1 MVARQAAGHP
11 HALLAPRPFQL
22 PDAKRV
28 VTLLDHQAIMAGKL
42 GQHLGRAAPG
52 QVGRGSAQHPA
63 VSGQRLGNQVG
74 GDGVTDANI
83 QVDALFNQ
91 VHQAVMHVQ
100 AHIQAR
106 VALGQFRQRRGHKSP
121 AQAKAAGNPQ
131 LAHRFAVLGADV
143 VAHALHRI
151 ENLLRPLV
159 HPLALLAHRH
169 PPGGAVQQA
178 HFKGL
183 LKHADAFADE
193 RGRHAEL
200 FGHRREAGALGH
212 LEEDIEVV
220 EAGKIIHDACTKNP

>member
-1 MVARQAAGHP
+1 MTGQVA
-11 HALLAPRPFQL
+11 
-22 PDAKRV
+22 
-28 VTLLDHQAIMAGKL
+28 
-42 GQHLGRAAPG
+42 QHLGRAAPG
-52 QVGRGSAQHPA
+52 QVCRRGAQHPA
-63 VSGQRLGNQVG
+63 VARQRLGNQVG
-74 GDGVTDANI
+74 GDGVAHADI
-83 QVDALFNQ
+83 QVDAFGNQ

-100 AHIQAR
+100 ANVQPR
-106 VALGQFRQRRGHKSP
+106 VAFGQLRQGRRHEAP
-121 AQAKAAGNPQ
+121 AQAQAAGDAQ
-131 LAHRFAVLGADV
+131 LPGRLAVLGADV
-143 VAHALHRI
+143 ITHALHRI
-151 ENLLRPLV
+151 ENLQRPLV